1 MLLFMILTPPC
12 IATMVVVKLQSNS
25 YKWMLFATFFPI
37 TMGIILS
44 VLFFS
49 LALQFNWSGIEM
61 MRNFYISTVL
71 LTLIL
76 ALFKTKQSGWQVGK
90 SQ

>member
-1 MLLFMILTPPC
+1 
-12 IATMVVVKLQSNS
+12 
-25 YKWMLFATFFPI
+25 MLFATFFPI
-37 TMGIILS
+37 TLGILLS
-44 VLFFS
+44 ALFFF
-49 LALQFNWSGIEM
+49 LALQFSWNGIEM
-61 MRNFYISTVL
+61 MRNFYISVVL